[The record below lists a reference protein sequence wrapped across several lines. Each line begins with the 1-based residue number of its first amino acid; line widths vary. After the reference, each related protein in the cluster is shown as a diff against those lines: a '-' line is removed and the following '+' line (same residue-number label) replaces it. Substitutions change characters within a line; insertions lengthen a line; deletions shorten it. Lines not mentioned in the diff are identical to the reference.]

1 MHVIIPARFGSTRLP
16 GKPLL
21 RVADKPLIQ
30 HVYECAQASGAA
42 RITIA
47 TDDARIGDAASSF
60 GAEVCLTATTHR
72 SGTERIAEVVK
83 KLTVPDATIVVNLQG
98 DEPLMPPALI
108 KAVADALAAQPQAA
122 VATAMHRL
130 TDQVMLSNPNV
141 VKVVCDRNGFALYFS
156 RAPIPWHARAGE
168 HPAGPWTAFRHI
180 GLYAY
185 RAGFVRRYASWPR
198 CPLEEI
204 ERLEQLR
211 VLWYGERIVVWE
223 AKEAPAAGVDT
234 AEDLERVRE
243 ILETVKGE
251 G

>member
-1 MHVIIPARFGSTRLP
+1 MHVIIPVRFASTRLP

-21 RVADKPLIQ
+21 RIADKPLIQ

-47 TDDARIGDAASSF
+47 TDDTRIADAASAF

-72 SGTERIAEVVK
+72 SGTERIAEVVQ
-83 KLTVPDATIVVNLQG
+83 KLAVPDDTIVVNLQG
-98 DEPLMPPALI
+98 DEPLMPPALLRT
-108 KAVADALAAQPQAA
+108 VADALAAQPQAA
-122 VATAMHRL
+122 VATAMHGL
-130 TDQVMLSNPNV
+130 TDRAMLDNPNI

-156 RAPIPWHARAGE
+156 RAPIPWEARHGE
-168 HPAGPWTAFRHI
+168 YPPLSSQAFRHI

-185 RAGFVRRYASWPR
+185 RAGFVTRYASWPT

-223 AKEAPAAGVDT
+223 SKEAPGAGVDT
-234 AEDLERVRE
+234 TEDLERVRE
-243 ILETVKGE
+243 ILETVKGKE
-251 G
+251 